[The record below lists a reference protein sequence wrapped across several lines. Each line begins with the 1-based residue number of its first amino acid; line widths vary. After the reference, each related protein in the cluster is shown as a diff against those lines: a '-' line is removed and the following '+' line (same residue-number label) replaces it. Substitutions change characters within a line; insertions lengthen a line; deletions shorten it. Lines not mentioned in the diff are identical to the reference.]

1 MEEYK
6 PVTDY
11 NNSKRSII
19 CHNQT
24 GYNNNQ
30 ILNRLERDISALH
43 ADIKTIKDDISII
56 KQYIIQKKAKEDKAW
71 F

>member
-30 ILNRLERDISALH
+30 ILNRLERDISSLH

-56 KQYIIQKKAKEDKAW
+56 KQYIIKKKAREDKAW

>member
-1 MEEYK
+1 MEYK

-11 NNSKRSII
+11 NNNKRNVI
-19 CHNQT
+19 CHNQS

-56 KQYIIQKKAKEDKAW
+56 KQYIIQKKAREDKAW

>member
-11 NNSKRSII
+11 NNNKRNVI
-19 CHNQT
+19 CHNQS

-43 ADIKTIKDDISII
+43 ADIKTMKDDISII
-56 KQYIIQKKAKEDKAW
+56 KQYIIQKKAREDKAW

>member
-1 MEEYK
+1 MEKYK

-11 NNSKRSII
+11 NNSKRNII

-43 ADIKTIKDDISII
+43 TDIKTMKDDISII
-56 KQYIIQKKAKEDKAW
+56 KQYIIQKKAREDKAW